1 MQLPAK
7 FENVEP
13 LSPGQNALV
22 FRATN
27 ALLNRVVFLKI
38 YALPSDDPLSAL
50 REPRLLQT
58 LNHDHLAKIY
68 GADTIDADER
78 SHICL
83 EMELVRGGSLKDLI
97 DAAQSSGEWLNVHDA
112 IRLVADAAA
121 GLGHLHDN
129 GFVHR
134 DVKPANIMARDRGKR
149 RSGVITDL
157 GLASRLN
164 ASGRAFA
171 SRHAR
176 VYRPPEVW
184 NGMGY
189 TVKSDIYQ
197 LGIVLFQVL
206 GGDVA
211 YDLGKLDDPA
221 LATAISTG
229 RFMVWDSLPPHISR
243 PLQSVIK
250 TATAADDRERYGSMS
265 HFCVA
270 LNNVCA
276 KQHNWAYVRES
287 DGGFLLRR
295 PDGAKEL
302 KLVVRRTAPNLFEVQ
317 RFKSASAAFRRIG
330 KAEYFQHPNL
340 SHCQDFL
347 AVLRESW

>member
-7 FENVEP
+7 FADPEP

-27 ALLNRVVFLKI
+27 ALLNRVVFLKM
-38 YALPSDDPLSAL
+38 YPLPNEDQLSAL

-58 LNHDHLAKIY
+58 LSHDHLAKIY
-68 GADTIDADER
+68 GADTIDRDDQT
-78 SHICL
+78 HICL
-83 EMELVRGGSLKDLI
+83 EMELVKGGSLKDLI
-97 DAAQSSGEWLNVHDA
+97 DEAQSSGNWPNVHDA
-112 IRLVADAAA
+112 IRLVSDAAA

-134 DVKPANIMARDRGKR
+134 DVKPANIMARDTGKR
-149 RSGVITDL
+149 RSGVVTDL

-171 SRHAR
+171 SKHAR

-184 NGMGY
+184 SGMGY

-197 LGIVLFQVL
+197 LGVVLFQLL

-211 YDLGKLDDPA
+211 YDLAKLDDPA
-221 LATAISTG
+221 LAVAISAG
-229 RFMVWDSLPPHISR
+229 RFMVWDSLPAHISR
-243 PLQSVIK
+243 PLQSVLK
-250 TATAADDRERYGSMS
+250 TATAADDTDRYESMS
-265 HFCVA
+265 HLCVA
-270 LNNVCA
+270 LQNVCI
-276 KQHNWAYVRES
+276 KQHNWSYALDS
-287 DGGFLLRR
+287 NGGFTLQRPVGARELR
-295 PDGAKEL
+295 
-302 KLVVRRTAPNLFEVQ
+302 LVVRKAGPNLFEAQ
-317 RFKSASAAFRRIG
+317 RFKSGSAAFRRVG
-330 KAEYFQHPNL
+330 KAERFEHPNL

-347 AVLRESW
+347 AVLRGSW